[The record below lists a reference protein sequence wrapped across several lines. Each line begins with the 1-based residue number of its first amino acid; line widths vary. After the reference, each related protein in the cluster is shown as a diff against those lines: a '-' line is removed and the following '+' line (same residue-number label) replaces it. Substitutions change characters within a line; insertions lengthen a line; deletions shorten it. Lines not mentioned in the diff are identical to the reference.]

1 MRKSYITFT
10 KPELNWQTEMKV
22 LQFAYF
28 FMRKIDKGFAETF
41 NFNRLANDVSGH
53 LLKSPCW
60 SAYPSSVEMLPS
72 KPNKLNIMEN
82 KITTSKPKWKNVK
95 HRDVTRTVVQTN
107 TRSEIEEEMSI
118 N

>member
-1 MRKSYITFT
+1 
-10 KPELNWQTEMKV
+10 
-22 LQFAYF
+22 
-28 FMRKIDKGFAETF
+28 
-41 NFNRLANDVSGH
+41 
-53 LLKSPCW
+53 
-60 SAYPSSVEMLPS
+60 MLPS